1 MIRTEN
7 LGRDYGAGRARLTV
21 LNDVNLSIADRE
33 FVAITGPSGSGK
45 STLLG
50 LLAGL
55 DRPTRGRIFADE
67 TELTALDEDQLSAFR
82 GRRMGFV
89 FQSFQLIQTLTALEN
104 VRAPAELMNDPEAAL
119 RAEQLLERVGLK
131 DRMGHYPAQLSGGE
145 MQRVA
150 IARAC
155 IRNPSILF
163 ADEPTGNLD
172 SANGERIIQL
182 LLELSGAT
190 TLVLVTHN
198 PELAALAARD
208 IRLRDGRIDRIVPGR
223 GRAKGRAQAAAPNGK
238 KTATRKTALA
248 PRAKR

>member
-55 DRPTRGRIFADE
+55 DRPTRGRIYADE
-67 TELTALDEDQLSAFR
+67 TELTALDEDALSAFR

-104 VRAPAELMNDPEAAL
+104 VRAPAELMNDPDAAA
-119 RAEQLLERVGLK
+119 RAEHLLERVGLK
-131 DRMGHYPAQLSGGE
+131 DRMAHYPAQLSGGE

-172 SANGERIIQL
+172 SANGERIIEL
-182 LLELSGAT
+182 LVELSGAT

-208 IRLRDGRIDRIVPGR
+208 IRLRDGRIHSIVPGR
-223 GRAKGRAQAAAPNGK
+223 GRTRAPSTNGK